1 MKINENMNNMK
12 KIFKYSFLTLILLFF
27 SGCTTIAQPEKEIFI
42 QEKTIY
48 PTLPSIEIP
57 ELNLEELKII
67 VPDKNKNN
75 RNENG
80 ENTSYVCFDYENWVN
95 LKNNLIE
102 LTEYIETLKE
112 LIEEENKI
120 RETWRNENMMKTDP

>member
-1 MKINENMNNMK
+1 MK
-12 KIFKYSFLTLILLFF
+12 KIFRYSFLILILLFF
-27 SGCTTIAQPEKEIFI
+27 SGCTTIAQPEKEILI
-42 QEKTIY
+42 QEKTVY

-67 VPDKNKNN
+67 LPDKN
-75 RNENG
+75 NENKRG
-80 ENTSYVCFDYENWVN
+80 ESSENTPYVCFDYENWVN

-120 RETWRNENMMKTDP
+120 RETWRNENMMKTNP

>member
-1 MKINENMNNMK
+1 MNNMK
-12 KIFKYSFLTLILLFF
+12 KIFRYSFFTLILLFF

-42 QEKTIY
+42 QEKTVY

-67 VPDKNKNN
+67 VPDKN
-75 RNENG
+75 ENS
-80 ENTSYVCFDYENWVN
+80 ENTPYVCFDYENWVN

-120 RETWRNENMMKTDP
+120 RETWRNENMMKTGP